1 MSISKAVRSAVD
13 EHPQLQEVLSRG
25 LANYTAVAEH
35 LKPSIEEVL
44 GKKVKLPAV
53 MMAVRRLADTLT
65 KKEVTRFRFSSE
77 IIMKSPL
84 CDIAVERSPE
94 LASLLKTLYHAVD
107 LEQGDTLHVIHGN
120 FEVSIVTNEKH
131 RKKVLKHLEGH
142 TIINVEKQLVSL
154 SLRFGEDFMHTPGVI
169 ARAVRQFAWEGINI
183 YEIVSTYTELTF
195 IVSQKDAMRGYRA
208 LGELMEPR

>member
-1 MSISKAVRSAVD
+1 
-13 EHPQLQEVLSRG
+13 
-25 LANYTAVAEH
+25 
-35 LKPSIEEVL
+35 
-44 GKKVKLPAV
+44 
-53 MMAVRRLADTLT
+53 
-65 KKEVTRFRFSSE
+65 
-77 IIMKSPL
+77 MKSPL